1 MQEKAMRADG
11 IESSPKLASRRRVL
25 VHIIVCKGCCCGVTE
40 KRKPSVPVEWLR
52 REWRRRR
59 LSTSITL
66 TISEG
71 CLGPCDL
78 ANVICITSPGDVV
91 WLGQIERDEVY
102 ARLVDWAEAVAQTD
116 TLLPL
121 PSAFDSHRFERF
133 RSPSFGFQNKNK
145 RTVVQKA
152 SQ

>member
-1 MQEKAMRADG
+1 MRSDNRGISSTPSGDLNSMQKNSMQKNSMQKKGMRTDG

-40 KRKPSVPVEWLR
+40 KRKPSVPVEWLK
-52 REWRRRR
+52 REWRQRR

-78 ANVICITSPGDVV
+78 ANVICITSPSGVV
-91 WLGQIERDEVY
+91 WLGQIKRHKDY
-102 ARLVDWAEAVAQTD
+102 ARLVDWAEAVARTD
-116 TLLPL
+116 ALLPV
-121 PSAFDSHRFERF
+121 AFSL
-133 RSPSFGFQNKNK
+133 
-145 RTVVQKA
+145 
-152 SQ
+152 

>member
-1 MQEKAMRADG
+1 MRADG

-40 KRKPSVPVEWLR
+40 KRKPSVPVEWLK
-52 REWRRRR
+52 REWRLRR

-78 ANVICITSPGDVV
+78 ANVICITSSSDVV

-102 ARLVDWAEAVAQTD
+102 ARLVDWAEVVAQTD
-116 TLLPL
+116 ALLPL
-121 PSAFDSHRFERF
+121 PSVFDSHRFDRF
-133 RSPSFGFQNKNK
+133 RSPSFGFQNENK
-145 RTVVQKA
+145 RTVGQRV